1 LLPQKARAGI
11 LAMHSQQFQLH
22 AEIEDRHWWFVARRR
37 LLTSLVETVLP
48 PSPSTTIVDVGCGT
62 GANLAGLAH
71 RYECVGIDASSH
83 AIRLARQ
90 RFPGMRFIHGLAP
103 NDLGEIVGRTRLVLL
118 TDVLEHVADD
128 FELLSR
134 LLAATQPGTYFLI
147 TVPADPGLWSQ
158 HDQSFGHYR
167 RYDRQRFELVWQ
179 GLSVRTLFVSHYN
192 TRLYPL
198 VKMVRAWNRL
208 RGHALGDAG
217 TDFAMPGR
225 LTNGLLTRCFAGEQ
239 KRLTRLA
246 RGEAVRPYQQGVSL
260 IALLQREGAPIE
272 PRHKPE
278 DVAADYYDPS
288 TELVTAGF

>member
-1 LLPQKARAGI
+1 
-11 LAMHSQQFQLH
+11 MHSQQFQLH

-37 LLTSLVETVLP
+37 LLTSLIETVLP
-48 PSPSTTIVDVGCGT
+48 PNPSTTIVDVGCGT
-62 GANLAGLAH
+62 GANLAGLAN
-71 RYECVGIDASSH
+71 RYQCVGIDASSH
-83 AIRLARQ
+83 AIRLAKQ
-90 RFPGMRFIHGLAP
+90 RFPGVRFIHGLAP
-103 NDLGEIVGRTRLVLL
+103 HDLGEVVERTRLVLL

-167 RYDRQRFELVWQ
+167 RYDRQRFEQIWQ

-208 RGHALGDAG
+208 RGHASGPAG
-217 TDFAMPGR
+217 TDFTLPNR

-246 RGEAVRPYQQGVSL
+246 RGEAVRPYRQGVSL

-278 DVAADYYDPS
+278 DVAADCYDPS
-288 TELVTAGF
+288 ADLVTAGV